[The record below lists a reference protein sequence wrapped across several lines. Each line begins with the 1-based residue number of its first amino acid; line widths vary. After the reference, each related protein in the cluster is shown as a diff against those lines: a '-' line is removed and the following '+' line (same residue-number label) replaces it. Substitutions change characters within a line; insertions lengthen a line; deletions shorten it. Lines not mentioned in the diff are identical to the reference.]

1 MIALTAPL
9 PSPAREAPSGRSRRG
24 AIEDSLETRASRGDR
39 RALEA
44 LLREHARAVHD
55 LCRYV
60 AGPNEAR
67 DAAQESLERIVV
79 SIQRFDP
86 GKGSFRAWALTVAR
100 NVCRD
105 RMRRRGLERRTFVDE
120 GDDVTAGTASEAPDV
135 ERVALARIE
144 SRRLAAALETLP
156 APMRLAIV
164 LFHVHDSS
172 YEEIATALE
181 VPIGTVM
188 TWLHRGRKRLRA
200 ALEAEERDEVSP
212 GGAVASAADTP
223 GGAGGAR

>member
-1 MIALTAPL
+1 MFALTAPL
-9 PSPAREAPSGRSRRG
+9 PPLPREAISGRARRG
-24 AIEDSLETRASRGDR
+24 SIEDSVEARASRGDR

-55 LCRYV
+55 VCRYV
-60 AGPNEAR
+60 AGQAEAR
-67 DAAQESLERIVV
+67 DAAQESLEKIVV
-79 SIQRFDP
+79 SITKFDP
-86 GKGSFRAWALTVAR
+86 AKGSFRTWALTVAR

-105 RMRRRGLERRTFVDE
+105 RMRRRGLERRTFADE
-120 GDDVTAGTASEAPDV
+120 GDDVTATTASEAPDV

-144 SRRLAAALETLP
+144 SRRLALALETLP
-156 APMRLAIV
+156 EPMRLAIV

-172 YEEIATALE
+172 YEEIAAALE

-200 ALEAEERDEVSP
+200 ALEE
-212 GGAVASAADTP
+212 GADGAGARAADD
-223 GGAGGAR
+223 AGGAR

>member
-9 PSPAREAPSGRSRRG
+9 PSLPRAATSARSGRG
-24 AIEDSLETRASRGDR
+24 TIEDSLEGRASRGDR

-55 LCRYV
+55 LCRYL
-60 AGPNEAR
+60 AGPTEGR
-67 DAAQESLERIVV
+67 DAAQESLEKIVT
-79 SIQRFDP
+79 SITRFDP
-86 GKGSFRAWALTVAR
+86 AKGSFRGWALTLAR

-105 RMRRRGLERRTFVDE
+105 RLRRRGLERRTFVGE
-120 GDDVTAGTASEAPDV
+120 GDEVTATTASEAPDV

-156 APMRLAIV
+156 EGMRLAVV
-164 LFHVHDSS
+164 LFHVHDST

-200 ALEAEERDEVSP
+200 ALESDTTT
-212 GGAVASAADTP
+212 GGAP
-223 GGAGGAR
+223 

>member
-1 MIALTAPL
+1 MLALTAPL
-9 PSPAREAPSGRSRRG
+9 PSLPRDATSARRRIG
-24 AIEDSLETRASRGDR
+24 TIEDSLEGRASRGDR

-55 LCRYV
+55 LCRYL
-60 AGPNEAR
+60 AGPEHGR
-67 DAAQESLERIVV
+67 DAAQEALEKIVISV
-79 SIQRFDP
+79 TKFDP
-86 GKGSFRAWALTVAR
+86 SKGTFRGWALTVAR

-105 RMRRRGLERRTFVDE
+105 RLRRRGLERRTFVGD
-120 GDDVTAGTASEAPDV
+120 GDDVTSATASEAPDV

-156 APMRLAIV
+156 EGMRLAVV

-200 ALEAEERDEVSP
+200 ALEDE
-212 GGAVASAADTP
+212 A
-223 GGAGGAR
+223 GAGPSRGERQ